1 MSARERCPDRR
12 GPAAASPGGVKPD
25 HPSRPDGVDTA
36 TPCQGRADTATPS
49 RGRVDTAT
57 GHPRRVDTDTGR
69 LDQVK
74 PAPSRP
80 QGVETAAY
88 GPDGIGTDGP
98 HPGGVETAAP
108 GPGRWGTG
116 SPRPGRADTAAPGPG
131 GMTTDGSGA
140 EVPGLGSAGGD
151 VGLVDGAARLWAGG
165 GGPKGPVAW
174 RVPDALSARVPAEQ
188 RGSGR
193 DDVRLL
199 VSRGCSVSHHAFR
212 ELPGQLR
219 AGDVLVV
226 NTSMTLP
233 AAVNGRVG
241 GERVVVHFSTLGADG
256 RWAVELRAPGG
267 AGVTGPRPGGPAG
280 AVVRLPGGRALV
292 LEEPQ
297 GPPAGARLWWARAP
311 ESVPELLRRYGR
323 PIRYGYTERDQPL
336 SAYRTVFAVPS
347 PDGSGSA
354 EMPSAGRPFTAALV
368 ARLARRGVL
377 FAPLS
382 LHTGVASAEAH
393 EPPYPERFAVPAATA
408 WLVNAVR
415 AARGEDRAAGGRVIA
430 VGTTAVR
437 ALESAAGADGVV
449 RPTEGWTDL
458 VVTPRR
464 GVRVVDGLLTGLHEP
479 EASHLLMLE
488 AVAGREA
495 LRLGYEAALQER
507 YLWHEFGDVH
517 LILPDEERDAT
528 NCSSNE

>member
-1 MSARERCPDRR
+1 M
-12 GPAAASPGGVKPD
+12 
-25 HPSRPDGVDTA
+25 TA
-36 TPCQGRADTATPS
+36 
-49 RGRVDTAT
+49 RGRCGSGDVALVVP
-57 GHPRRVDTDTGR
+57 GAGGE
-69 LDQVK
+69 
-74 PAPSRP
+74 PS
-80 QGVETAAY
+80 
-88 GPDGIGTDGP
+88 D
-98 HPGGVETAAP
+98 
-108 GPGRWGTG
+108 
-116 SPRPGRADTAAPGPG
+116 SSGPG
-131 GMTTDGSGA
+131 GAGTAAGA
-140 EVPGLGSAGGD
+140 DSPDLDARPAGAGT
-151 VGLVDGAARLWAGG
+151 GPVDGVTSLEAL
-165 GGPKGPVAW
+165 

-188 RGSGR
+188 RGAGR

-199 VSRGCSVSHHAFR
+199 VSRGRSVAHHAFR
-212 ELPGQLR
+212 ELPEQLR
-219 AGDVLVV
+219 RGDVLVV

-241 GERVVVHFSTLGADG
+241 GERVVVHFSTRGADG
-256 RWAVELRAPGG
+256 RWAVELRAPVG

-280 AVVRLPGGRALV
+280 TVVRLPGGRVLV
-292 LEEPQ
+292 LEDPL
-297 GPPAGARLWWARAP
+297 GPSAGARLWWARVP
-311 ESVPELLRRYGR
+311 EAVPELLRRYGR
-323 PIRYGYTERDQPL
+323 PIRYGYTDRDQPL

-354 EMPSAGRPFTAALV
+354 EMPSAARPFTVPLV
-368 ARLARRGVL
+368 AELVRRGVL

-415 AARGEDRAAGGRVIA
+415 AAGSGRVVA

-437 ALESAAGADGVV
+437 ALESAVGPDGVV
-449 RPTEGWTDL
+449 RPAEGWTDL

-479 EASHLLMLE
+479 QASHLLMLE

-495 LRLGYEAALQER
+495 LRHGYEAALQER

-517 LILPDEERDAT
+517 LILPDEERNAP
-528 NCSSNE
+528 NCFSNEW